1 MSLKVN
7 DLKQPSNFFWIIVI
21 SGAIAAL
28 WLIPGLVI
36 LMQGEGSGS
45 GAWGL
50 LTVIAIPATVIA
62 PLVYGW
68 DTRDTI
74 GAVIIGL
81 LPFLLVM
88 GISGTLSGNIPG
100 GSDHLAA
107 SVLYIVSLSLVGGV
121 EGFLAAKKNLK
132 SLVVGIFLAGVW
144 IGIFLSGIN

>member
-1 MSLKVN
+1 MASGTQKSW
-7 DLKQPSNFFWIIVI
+7 QIPSFSHAVVI
-21 SGAIAAL
+21 SCAIAAL

-45 GAWGL
+45 GLWGI
-50 LTVIAIPATVIA
+50 LTIIAIPVTVIA

-74 GAVIIGL
+74 GAVILGL

-88 GISGTLSGNIPG
+88 GISGTLPGNIPG

-132 SLVVGIFLAGVW
+132 SLVIGIFLAGVW